1 MLEVIPIYS
10 DQNSFKLSQALCRG
24 IASGFRA
31 VVNQLSY
38 FKFLVQGPNF
48 ELNV

>member
-1 MLEVIPIYS
+1 MLEVVPIYS

-31 VVNQLSY
+31 VVNQLPY
-38 FKFLVQGPNF
+38 FKILV
-48 ELNV
+48 